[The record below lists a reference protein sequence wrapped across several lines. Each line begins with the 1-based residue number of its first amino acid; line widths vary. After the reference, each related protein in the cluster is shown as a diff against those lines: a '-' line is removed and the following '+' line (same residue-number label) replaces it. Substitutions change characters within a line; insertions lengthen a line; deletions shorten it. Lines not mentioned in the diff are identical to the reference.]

1 MSLQDYN
8 DTMKPKVD
16 GVWNLHNHLSKT
28 ELDFFIM
35 LSSVVGVT
43 GGPSQA
49 AYVSAS
55 VFQDAFADFRNR
67 QGLPA
72 VTLDLG
78 KVVDIGIVAEKFSAR
93 RGVRGLWSRDLRED
107 EVMANIESAIRT
119 PLRRR
124 GPGSTIIGLK
134 DWSQTADPV
143 FQAPLFSQFRRA
155 AVESSRTSGRD
166 GGTMPKIRESLKR
179 AASLED
185 AALKACDAL
194 ISKTASLL
202 MIPQEDIVP
211 SKSMLDY
218 GMDSLV
224 AVELRNWL
232 LRELEAAV
240 PVLELMAN
248 TALQQLS
255 MKIVEKSKLV
265 SPEICVDKIS

>member
-8 DTMKPKVD
+8 DVMKPKVD
-16 GVWNLHNHLSKT
+16 GIWNLHNQLSKT
-28 ELDFFIM
+28 DLDFFIM
-35 LSSVVGVT
+35 LSSVVGVA
-43 GGPSQA
+43 GDPSQA

-55 VFQDAFADFRNR
+55 VFQDAFAEFRNG

-78 KVVDIGIVAEKFSAR
+78 KVIDIGIVAENFSSR

-124 GPGSTIIGLK
+124 GRGSTIIGLK
-134 DWSQTADPV
+134 DWSQAADPV

-155 AVESSRTSGRD
+155 ALESSRTGGPNEGRV
-166 GGTMPKIRESLKR
+166 PKIRENLKR

-185 AALKACDAL
+185 AAQKTCDEL
-194 ISKTASLL
+194 VSKTASLL
-202 MIPQEDIVP
+202 MIPKEDINP

-232 LRELEAAV
+232 LRELEAAL
-240 PVLELMAN
+240 PVLELMTN
-248 TALQQLS
+248 TPLKQLS
-255 MKIVEKSKLV
+255 VNIVRKSKLV
-265 SPEICVDKIS
+265 DPGLCTEKSV